1 MTVEKI
7 GTTTIA
13 PEVIRTIAKLTTL
26 ATPGVSRM
34 AVSNFPRAKNPVDAK
49 LEGVKALVKDNKL
62 HIDLYVVTGS
72 EVNVRVVSESIQR
85 RVLRAISE
93 LTGME
98 VANINVHITDID
110 IEA

>member
-1 MTVEKI
+1 METKNI

-34 AVSNFPRAKNPVDAK
+34 AAIHFPHTTNPIDSES
-49 LEGVKALVKDNKL
+49 EGVKAIVKDNL
-62 HIDLYVVTGS
+62 LYIDLYLITSS
-72 EVNVRVVSESIQR
+72 EVNVRVVSESIQQ

-98 VANINVHITDID
+98 VAHINVHIADID
-110 IEA
+110 IEV